1 MKRMLVVMIA
11 VLLTMMIAGCVHS
24 TGGVAPSNI
33 PLAPGSYKELA
44 IVGGKDCVY
53 YLFGVIPLTGGNE
66 TRTALNRALLS
77 RPGTMAL
84 VNVTADTYS
93 QFFIVFSRTCTQVYG
108 TAVRIQ

>member
-1 MKRMLVVMIA
+1 MKTMIILMIA
-11 VLLTMMIAGCVHS
+11 VLVTVVTLGCVHT
-24 TGGVAPSNI
+24 TGGVAPSNV

-93 QFFIVFSRTCTQVYG
+93 QFFIVFSRSCTQVYG

>member
-1 MKRMLVVMIA
+1 MIA
-11 VLLTMMIAGCVHS
+11 VMSAVLMTVMIAGCVHS

-33 PLAPGSYKELA
+33 PLAPGSYQEFSV
-44 IVGGKDCVY
+44 VGGKDCVY
-53 YLFGVIPLTGGNE
+53 YLFGVIPLSGGNE

-108 TAVRIQ
+108 TAVRMK